1 MWPCTKI
8 KVKQL
13 SKLEMAAPKDHS
25 CQVGLHLV
33 KRLQRWCHLK
43 VLPYIITVTLKESQ
57 GQPFF
62 VNLEELHP
70 KIILGE
76 LWLNLVKQF

>member
-1 MWPCTKI
+1 MWPWTKI

-13 SKLEMAAPKDHS
+13 SKIERAAPKDHS
-25 CQVGLHLV
+25 SQVGLHLV
-33 KRLQRWCHLK
+33 KRLQRWSHLK

-62 VNLEELHP
+62 ANLEELHL

-76 LWLNLVKQF
+76 FG